1 MFAGFDWSV
10 LYAASVRLY
19 GSVPLEPS
27 GSPEQYVGVSSR
39 IPRRVAATAGTAM
52 TAILVIWVRMNI
64 GVKRLDE
71 QHFGHSASSKVRLLS
86 TYIPMSVHKLVF
98 KWHPSST
105 DLLLDPESSQ
115 ADVWR
120 LLD

>member
-52 TAILVIWVRMNI
+52 TAILAIWVRMNI
-64 GVKRLDE
+64 VVKRLGE
-71 QHFGHSASSKVRLLS
+71 QHFVYSVSSKVRLLS
-86 TYIPMSVHKLVF
+86 TYIPTSVH
-98 KWHPSST
+98 
-105 DLLLDPESSQ
+105 
-115 ADVWR
+115 
-120 LLD
+120 